1 MIHLAVISAIAW
13 HLIPDELVHVSQ
25 TVPMP
30 NTTVELLPAQ
40 GIEPAVFFTSKPGSL
55 NAEAAEL
62 YRIHDD
68 GTRELIGKSHAH
80 PKRRFGLQFDGISD
94 PGTYEIVINDG
105 ENGVVPFNFDGEYS
119 GHFPTGN
126 NAAGGAFRASFKV
139 AAKPQE
145 ILTATLYDP
154 KKPEINEE
162 SAAKSIQNTQQPQT
176 PPEQKP
182 EKKPQKKPEKK
193 PEKKPQKP
201 KETASEAPKSPD
213 VHENLLPVT
222 GGEAT
227 TEDPSKI
234 VIAPEN
240 LRLSP
245 LNIAP
250 ELLAESATIAD
261 QIFAERD
268 SNRIVREAET
278 GRQRTLAAYNSDGP
292 VIGVGHQGNSVSH
305 SKEVEEYLALMHK
318 EIHPLW
324 AHGYLLRLDTIYR
337 KPGSRLDNSNLEAV
351 LEITLNSVGTV
362 TDVRVVK
369 SSGIS
374 DYDSAAIDV
383 AWHSSPQIAPPH
395 VMISKNGKSYV
406 HWTFW
411 RDGRQC
417 GVFGVKVFKLDGTSR
432 DALNFSLK
440 AVNQQ
445 ERKLGLTPSVMNT
458 PGTKNQPNPQPDPSE
473 SQNAQESLPQ
483 RINPLED

>member
-1 MIHLAVISAIAW
+1 
-13 HLIPDELVHVSQ
+13 
-25 TVPMP
+25 
-30 NTTVELLPAQ
+30 
-40 GIEPAVFFTSKPGSL
+40 
-55 NAEAAEL
+55 
-62 YRIHDD
+62 
-68 GTRELIGKSHAH
+68 
-80 PKRRFGLQFDGISD
+80 
-94 PGTYEIVINDG
+94 
-105 ENGVVPFNFDGEYS
+105 
-119 GHFPTGN
+119 
-126 NAAGGAFRASFKV
+126 
-139 AAKPQE
+139 
-145 ILTATLYDP
+145 
-154 KKPEINEE
+154 
-162 SAAKSIQNTQQPQT
+162 
-176 PPEQKP
+176 
-182 EKKPQKKPEKK
+182 
-193 PEKKPQKP
+193 
-201 KETASEAPKSPD
+201 
-213 VHENLLPVT
+213 
-222 GGEAT
+222 
-227 TEDPSKI
+227 
-234 VIAPEN
+234 
-240 LRLSP
+240 
-245 LNIAP
+245 
-250 ELLAESATIAD
+250 
-261 QIFAERD
+261 
-268 SNRIVREAET
+268 
-278 GRQRTLAAYNSDGP
+278 

-445 ERKLGLTPSVMNT
+445 ERKLGLTPSVMNI

-473 SQNAQESLPQ
+473 SQNAQTLGSAARHPRGHKVLGLSFDAVGKAARETPPSPSQ
-483 RINPLED
+483 APATPPLAGEASAPLRWGREADGR

>member
-1 MIHLAVISAIAW
+1 MSWFKDSFGIQITDSACPNTYRSGGIRVSVITERLIRVEWQSEAVFCDKPTQSVLHRDLGAVHYSVARKNGMICVNTALARLIVDENTGAFKQAKVKGGFTVTDIHEGNLLGTVRTLDNVKGATKLEEGILSKNGAALLDDSASLTLEEDGRVLPRKKRGSDVYYFLYGHDYITAVKDFYRLTGSTP
-13 HLIPDELVHVSQ
+13 LIP
-25 TVPMP
+25 
-30 NTTVELLPAQ
+30 
-40 GIEPAVFFTSKPGSL
+40 
-55 NAEAAEL
+55 
-62 YRIHDD
+62 
-68 GTRELIGKSHAH
+68 
-80 PKRRFGLQFDGISD
+80 RFALSNWWSR
-94 PGTYEIVINDG
+94 YKA
-105 ENGVVPFNFDGEYS
+105 Y
-119 GHFPTGN
+119 
-126 NAAGGAFRASFKV
+126 
-139 AAKPQE
+139 
-145 ILTATLYDP
+145 
-154 KKPEINEE
+154 
-162 SAAKSIQNTQQPQT
+162 TQ
-176 PPEQKP
+176 
-182 EKKPQKKPEKK
+182 
-193 PEKKPQKP
+193 
-201 KETASEAPKSPD
+201 
-213 VHENLLPVT
+213 
-222 GGEAT
+222 
-227 TEDPSKI
+227 
-234 VIAPEN
+234 
-240 LRLSP
+240 
-245 LNIAP
+245 
-250 ELLAESATIAD
+250 
-261 QIFAERD
+261 
-268 SNRIVREAET
+268 
-278 GRQRTLAAYNSDGP
+278 
-292 VIGVGHQGNSVSH
+292 
-305 SKEVEEYLALMHK
+305 EEYLALMHK

-445 ERKLGLTPSVMNT
+445 ERKLGLTPSVMNI